1 MTKRELAIKIANE
14 TGISQVAVKEVIQKT
29 LDHIIAALGRREK
42 IELRNFG
49 VFMVKH
55 RDARIGRNPNKPE
68 QAVRIPAKNVPYFKP
83 GKEMKKLV
91 EEMDAKFQQEQH
103 AQSVQS
109 EPDNSQISDNN
120 SF

>member
-14 TGISQVAVKEVIQKT
+14 TGISQVHVKEVIQRT
-29 LDHIIAALGRREK
+29 LDHIIEALGQRKK

-49 VFMVKH
+49 VFLVKH

-68 QAVRIPAKNVPYFKP
+68 QAVKIPAKNVPYFKP

-91 EEMDAKFQQEQH
+91 EQLDLRPELKTDPSH
-103 AQSVQS
+103 
-109 EPDNSQISDNN
+109 
-120 SF
+120 